1 MPLAGIGKVRHM
13 QSRNEDM
20 RYALRMERLKFSAG
34 GEDAAYSV
42 ELMDAEE
49 QAILGVQAWMRR
61 LGAAAADRTMTEED
75 PERRANLE
83 EMARICLKLV
93 DRPPETLREAAQWIA
108 VFNMA
113 SRTYNRDGAGGQ
125 LDELLRPY
133 YERDIAA
140 GRAVLDKMSARAWT
154 QRFGRRPRRASRF
167 HTRTAQHGEAG
178 DMSLPSP
185 GSREVREVRAFAAL
199 CRDVPANRR
208 RSCQIQVVLASGAE

>member
-61 LGAAAADRTMTEED
+61 LGA
-75 PERRANLE
+75 
-83 EMARICLKLV
+83 
-93 DRPPETLREAAQWIA
+93 
-108 VFNMA
+108 
-113 SRTYNRDGAGGQ
+113 GGQ

-140 GRAVLDKMSARAWT
+140 DLARYKSFLHPARNEMDSAV
-154 QRFGRRPRRASRF
+154 
-167 HTRTAQHGEAG
+167 E
-178 DMSLPSP
+178 
-185 GSREVREVRAFAAL
+185 
-199 CRDVPANRR
+199 RDN
-208 RSCQIQVVLASGAE
+208 

>member
-1 MPLAGIGKVRHM
+1 
-13 QSRNEDM
+13 M

-75 PERRANLE
+75 PERRVNLE

-93 DRPPETLREAAQWIA
+93 DRPPETLREAVQWIA

-140 GRAVLDKMSARAWT
+140 DLARYKSFLHPARNEMDSAV
-154 QRFGRRPRRASRF
+154 
-167 HTRTAQHGEAG
+167 E
-178 DMSLPSP
+178 
-185 GSREVREVRAFAAL
+185 
-199 CRDVPANRR
+199 RDN
-208 RSCQIQVVLASGAE
+208 